1 MKLAPLLIYF
11 LCICHTLHAQ
21 HHIIPEPVL
30 FESKN
35 EVFSI
40 DAQLD
45 IALLST
51 DEKAKITTNLFQA
64 HLKKLGLVSTI
75 SSKKEK
81 NRLGICK
88 QWVLES

>member
-21 HHIIPEPVL
+21 HHIIQEPVL

-35 EVFSI
+35 EVFTI

-75 SSKKEK
+75 D
-81 NRLGICK
+81 
-88 QWVLES
+88 QLERND